1 VRCMVDTSVPVQWA
15 PDSPGSGSGTPPPF
29 LRSQLRTGQIL
40 DVLDEQV
47 RRHPEWFRWI
57 ERDVTPEDIER
68 MGTQRARGE

>member
-1 VRCMVDTSVPVQWA
+1 MVDTSVPVQWA